1 MNIVAVHFNHARIR
15 AQLPAYQSQQRG
27 FAGATRTHDGGNFS
41 AWNRQTDII
50 ENDSRFAAK
59 SNVTDGD
66 NGGGTQSAPL
76 AYSNKLWLLRRSV
89 YNTTMIESAT
99 TEIADKKLC
108 ETARRVIRI
117 EAEAVAN
124 LSLRIGESFVKT
136 CDYLLRCK
144 GRVILIGM
152 GKSGHIA
159 RKIAATLASTGTAS
173 YFVHPA
179 EANHGDLGMLAPGDT
194 IIAISNSGETNEIL
208 TLLPIIKLLNIPMI
222 AMTGNAKSILAQY
235 ATIHL
240 DISVNQEACPLGLA
254 PTSSTTTALVMGDA
268 IALALLEAR
277 GFQAN
282 DFARYHP
289 GGALGRRLLLQ
300 IDKLMHTGEQL
311 PVVTIDC
318 LLSDALLEMTRKSLG
333 MTTVVDTDGK
343 LCGIFTDGDLRRSL
357 DQNVNV
363 HQTKIADIMTKN
375 SVTITKNCLAAE
387 ALQLMEQRKITSLVV
402 LDNEKPVGVVHM
414 HDLLRAGIG

>member
-1 MNIVAVHFNHARIR
+1 MKMAVNV
-15 AQLPAYQSQQRG
+15 
-27 FAGATRTHDGGNFS
+27 N
-41 AWNRQTDII
+41 I
-50 ENDSRFAAK
+50 ENHHM
-59 SNVTDGD
+59 
-66 NGGGTQSAPL
+66 
-76 AYSNKLWLLRRSV
+76 
-89 YNTTMIESAT
+89 NTNNLCQLGKQVID
-99 TEIADKKLC
+99 TEIQSITSLISRIDETYADACRLL
-108 ETARRVIRI
+108 
-117 EAEAVAN
+117 
-124 LSLRIGESFVKT
+124 LS
-136 CDYLLRCK
+136 CK

-222 AMTGNAKSILAQY
+222 AMTGNAKYILAQY
-235 ATIHL
+235 PTIHL

-311 PVVTIDC
+311 PVVTINC
-318 LLSDALLEMTRKSLG
+318 LLSDALLEMTRKS
-333 MTTVVDTDGK
+333 
-343 LCGIFTDGDLRRSL
+343 F
-357 DQNVNV
+357 
-363 HQTKIADIMTKN
+363 
-375 SVTITKNCLAAE
+375 
-387 ALQLMEQRKITSLVV
+387 
-402 LDNEKPVGVVHM
+402 
-414 HDLLRAGIG
+414 

>member
-179 EANHGDLGMLAPGDT
+179 EANHGDLGMLAPGD
-194 IIAISNSGETNEIL
+194 IVIAISNSGETEEIL
-208 TLLPIIKLLNIPMI
+208 TLLPIIKLLDIPII
-222 AMTGNAKSILAQY
+222 AMTGDPHSSLANY
-235 ATIHL
+235 ATVHIDIHV
-240 DISVNQEACPLGLA
+240 DKEACPLGLA
-254 PTSSTTTALVMGDA
+254 PTSSTTAALVMGDA
-268 IALALLEAR
+268 IAITLLEAR
-277 GFQAN
+277 GFKAR

-289 GGALGRRLLLQ
+289 AGSLCRRLLLRVEG
-300 IDKLMHTGEQL
+300 LMRAGG
-311 PVVTIDC
+311 
-318 LLSDALLEMTRKSLG
+318 RKS
-333 MTTVVDTDGK
+333 VVSG
-343 LCGIFTDGDLRRSL
+343 
-357 DQNVNV
+357 
-363 HQTKIADIMTKN
+363 
-375 SVTITKNCLAAE
+375 
-387 ALQLMEQRKITSLVV
+387 
-402 LDNEKPVGVVHM
+402 
-414 HDLLRAGIG
+414 